1 MLEIASSQVRL
12 ATNGMHTVCDE
23 ICDATEL
30 RLVDLSNNNLE
41 ILPGGGCQP
50 GHWERLSNLEALN
63 VRGNLIS
70 TLPTGLGMIYETLTG
85 LEYDDYELSQLPP
98 EVLEEGTQ
106 GLLLY
111 LRLCHETLDSKC
123 LDLTGRYANSNPETP
138 NYTGTC
144 HSNAPS
150 RFISH

>member
-1 MLEIASSQVRL
+1 
-12 ATNGMHTVCDE
+12 
-23 ICDATEL
+23 
-30 RLVDLSNNNLE
+30 
-41 ILPGGGCQP
+41 
-50 GHWERLSNLEALN
+50 
-63 VRGNLIS
+63 
-70 TLPTGLGMIYETLTG
+70 MIYETLTG

-138 NYTGTC
+138 NYTGTS

-150 RFISH
+150 